1 MASYLKL
8 EDNEG
13 LKARIDEKASD
24 IFKARKGKPQLQVN
38 KCYKKKT
45 DEGKET
51 MCIERD
57 QDVRNMFELKGLRHV
72 RELVLS
78 NPRYSRVIYNC
89 VVAMVILPMWRYH
102 TLITNELLGWLCC
115 DRVVTTA
122 FIVTLAVCHCVVGIV
137 LVVIITLLVMIELH
151 SSILFH

>member
-1 MASYLKL
+1 MASYLNL

-13 LKARIDEKASD
+13 LKARIDKKASD
-24 IFKARKGKPQLQVN
+24 LFKARKGKPQLQVN

-57 QDVRNMFELKGLRHV
+57 RDVRNMFELKGLRHV

-78 NPRYSRVIYNC
+78 NLRHGRVSYQNC
-89 VVAMVILPMWRYH
+89 VDAIVMLRMWRYH
-102 TLITNELLGWLCC
+102 THCNGLLGWLCRDC
-115 DRVVTTA
+115 VVMIV
-122 FIVTLAVCHCVVGIV
+122 FIVTLAVCHCVVEIV
-137 LVVIITLLVMIELH
+137 LVVTNCVTFYE
-151 SSILFH
+151 